1 VAIIKHRTGGHLVSS
16 YMKCLPVIKD
26 NRKRKD
32 KCSFYIYIGYPPF
45 YDTDQFMTYQKILSG
60 KIEFPR
66 HFDYAV
72 KQLLRKLLHT
82 DQAQRL
88 GSAKNGGDE
97 IKREQWFVGISWTDV
112 YERKVQPP
120 IKPTVSSAGD
130 TDNFDSYDEFN
141 INLTPQA
148 AKHEVQLFKDF

>member
-1 VAIIKHRTGGHLVSS
+1 
-16 YMKCLPVIKD
+16 
-26 NRKRKD
+26 
-32 KCSFYIYIGYPPF
+32 
-45 YDTDQFMTYQKILSG
+45 MTYQKILSG

-130 TDNFDSYDEFN
+130 TDNFDSYDEFD

-148 AKHEVQLFKDF
+148 TKYEVQLFKDF